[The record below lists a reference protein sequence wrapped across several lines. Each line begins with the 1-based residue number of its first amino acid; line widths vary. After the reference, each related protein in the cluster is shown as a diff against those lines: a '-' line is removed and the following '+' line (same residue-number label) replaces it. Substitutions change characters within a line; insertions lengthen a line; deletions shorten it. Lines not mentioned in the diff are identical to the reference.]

1 MKALAILLMLLFLL
15 FIEWIFCLIDVLRH
29 DFKVP
34 SNKTAWLLALLFIPP
49 LATILYGIFGR
60 KQRIGGE
67 DKIIKPNTSHII
79 FKPKDSDPNGWRLQN
94 RPNIYH

>member
-1 MKALAILLMLLFLL
+1 MKAIAILLMLLFLL

-49 LATILYGIFGR
+49 LAPILYEIFGR
-60 KQRIGGE
+60 KQRIGRE
-67 DKIIKPNTSHII
+67 DKIIKSDTSHII
-79 FKPKDSDPNGWRLQN
+79 YKPKDEDRDGWRM
-94 RPNIYH
+94 